1 MFKILQVWL
10 GLSAVLGLII
20 YGWNISS
27 NEQRWQLTKIVLVAI
42 LCGLI
47 ASVSLLGIYLLF

>member
-1 MFKILQVWL
+1 MLKILQVWISL
-10 GLSAVLGLII
+10 SVLIGLLI

-27 NEQRWQLTKIVLVAI
+27 NKERWQLTKIVLVAI

-47 ASVSLLGIYLLF
+47 ASVSLLIVYLLF

>member
-1 MFKILQVWL
+1 MLKILQVWVM
-10 GLSAVLGLII
+10 LSAVIGLLI

-27 NEQRWQLTKIVLVAI
+27 DKERWQLTKIVLVAI

-47 ASVSLLGIYLLF
+47 ASVSLLIIYLLF

>member
-1 MFKILQVWL
+1 MIKILQVWFSL
-10 GLSAVLGLII
+10 SILIGLLI

-27 NEQRWQLTKIVLVAI
+27 NKERWQLTKIVLIAI

-47 ASVSLLGIYLLF
+47 ASVSLLIFYQLF

>member
-1 MFKILQVWL
+1 MFKILQVWFSL
-10 GLSAVLGLII
+10 SLLIGLLI

-27 NEQRWQLTKIVLVAI
+27 DKERWQLTKIVLVAI